1 MYGYDL
7 SSRSRMLNRGR
18 CRLMNCCSASS
29 ASASVSVTR
38 KSIVAIRSIISAPP
52 LVDLPEKWPPT
63 RLRIEV
69 ALPTYMTS
77 PRSSLNR

>member
-7 SSRSRMLNRGR
+7 SSRSRMLNFGR
-18 CRLMNCCSASS
+18 WRLMNCCSASS

-38 KSIVAIRSIISAPP
+38 KSIEPTRPMKSKPP
-52 LVDLPEKWPPT
+52 RCGPEKCEVT

-69 ALPTYMTS
+69 ALPT
-77 PRSSLNR
+77 